1 MNLLN
6 KSLEIAG
13 GVDNTPTIVRRPSRD
28 YNPSSGFNKLKALNI
43 HNRSGK
49 ITLDGTA
56 STSSAASK
64 APENF
69 FRDRST
75 IENSK
80 LTASSLVNFEVS
92 RYSIGAL
99 GALLA
104 YLQNGIARSKEPEQR
119 GLFVNKVEM
128 IKPQKFMHL
137 GQDALQSLQIFDQEA
152 HANLHFSATKEG
164 LSLFGI
170 LNECITLN
178 GKLLL
183 KNWLLRPSTEV
194 KVIQSRADQIECFL
208 DPKNADCT
216 GKIRQDLKLMG
227 NLGRI
232 IKVILSGKSQVGEW
246 VSLLSSIQAC
256 QAIRQDFSRFNISI
270 KTPLFVK
277 VSICNKVWEW
287 VISHSIHV
295 NF

>member
-92 RYSIGAL
+92 RYSVSGVLIWQLRPRGSPKTNLCEKGFILPLRTFSEYLLDWGL
-99 GALLA
+99 GGTPGLLA
-104 YLQNGIARSKEPEQR
+104 KRDR
-119 GLFVNKVEM
+119 
-128 IKPQKFMHL
+128 
-137 GQDALQSLQIFDQEA
+137 
-152 HANLHFSATKEG
+152 
-164 LSLFGI
+164 
-170 LNECITLN
+170 
-178 GKLLL
+178 
-183 KNWLLRPSTEV
+183 
-194 KVIQSRADQIECFL
+194 
-208 DPKNADCT
+208 
-216 GKIRQDLKLMG
+216 
-227 NLGRI
+227 
-232 IKVILSGKSQVGEW
+232 
-246 VSLLSSIQAC
+246 
-256 QAIRQDFSRFNISI
+256 
-270 KTPLFVK
+270 
-277 VSICNKVWEW
+277 
-287 VISHSIHV
+287 
-295 NF
+295 

>member
-1 MNLLN
+1 MLEQIIPEVILLSSN
-6 KSLEIAG
+6 AEDSLVSSIEKAEIAG

-128 IKPQKFMHL
+128 IKPQKL
-137 GQDALQSLQIFDQEA
+137 AQALHQNSLA
-152 HANLHFSATKEG
+152 
-164 LSLFGI
+164 
-170 LNECITLN
+170 
-178 GKLLL
+178 
-183 KNWLLRPSTEV
+183 
-194 KVIQSRADQIECFL
+194 
-208 DPKNADCT
+208 
-216 GKIRQDLKLMG
+216 
-227 NLGRI
+227 
-232 IKVILSGKSQVGEW
+232 
-246 VSLLSSIQAC
+246 
-256 QAIRQDFSRFNISI
+256 
-270 KTPLFVK
+270 
-277 VSICNKVWEW
+277 
-287 VISHSIHV
+287 
-295 NF
+295 